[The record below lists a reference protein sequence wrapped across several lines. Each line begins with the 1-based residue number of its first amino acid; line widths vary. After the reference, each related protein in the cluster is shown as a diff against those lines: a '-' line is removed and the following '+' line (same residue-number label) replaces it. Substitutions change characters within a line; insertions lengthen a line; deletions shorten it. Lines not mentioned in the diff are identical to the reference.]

1 MLTNHL
7 RGSKKMKRVV
17 WLLGLALILVG
28 SAGCKN
34 KKLLVTLVG
43 ENKVAIIDTKE
54 GKLLGKVAVGGQ
66 PHDVICSFDGKWAYV
81 TNPTTSD
88 LTVIDVANAKPHKTI
103 KFADKSLPWHVEIS
117 PDGSKVYVAL
127 QHANKIA
134 VIDAKDYSVTYV
146 NTPSEH
152 PGPWAISA
160 PKGTSKVYV
169 TFNGSIPGGT
179 ANTGSRVGVFDS
191 SNLSAAFEM
200 INVGKGPHGLIAA
213 PDGSAVFT
221 TAQVGHEVWKID
233 VATSKAKKFASIAGE
248 AAPAPGFPTDVAVS
262 PNGKLIISGN
272 HDIDSV
278 SLINASTGSIIHTLA
293 TGSSSLPWGA
303 IFDSDS
309 KMVYIANNGTKNVA
323 FYNTDT
329 KEVEKNSYHRKRPR
343 WHGLV

>member
-1 MLTNHL
+1 
-7 RGSKKMKRVV
+7 
-17 WLLGLALILVG
+17 
-28 SAGCKN
+28 
-34 KKLLVTLVG
+34 
-43 ENKVAIIDTKE
+43 
-54 GKLLGKVAVGGQ
+54 
-66 PHDVICSFDGKWAYV
+66 
-81 TNPTTSD
+81 
-88 LTVIDVANAKPHKTI
+88 
-103 KFADKSLPWHVEIS
+103 
-117 PDGSKVYVAL
+117 
-127 QHANKIA
+127 
-134 VIDAKDYSVTYV
+134 
-146 NTPSEH
+146 
-152 PGPWAISA
+152 
-160 PKGTSKVYV
+160 
-169 TFNGSIPGGT
+169 
-179 ANTGSRVGVFDS
+179 
-191 SNLSAAFEM
+191 M

-309 KMVYIANNGTKNVA
+309 KMVYIGNNGTNNVA

-329 KEVEKNSYHRKRPR
+329 KEVEKTLTIGKGPDGMA
-343 WHGLV
+343 WCK